1 MLQFA
6 LIVDYNKILLS
17 FRTLLYFIVPLFQN
31 LDISD
36 VETENLEIFFFFS
49 KNKESLCLDCII

>member
-6 LIVDYNKILLS
+6 LIIDYNKILLS

-36 VETENLEIFFFFS
+36 VETENLEIFFFFF
-49 KNKESLCLDCII
+49 KK